1 MINKHILFLLSILLL
16 AACGNKA
23 DKGEHPPSSP
33 ATPAKP
39 AGFQPAT
46 GDPLTGTKL
55 RFDGYYKH
63 TMGNINYLMRFFED
77 GHVVLVNGPEEDGS
91 ELHKFLVKDTQGNP
105 GIGLHNVPVNL
116 RNDSLFFVT
125 KPGSGEIFYSGVVLM
140 PEAVRFMKYSNIT
153 GKRAVQDYGFTQ
165 LGGS

>member
-1 MINKHILFLLSILLL
+1 MISKHILTLGCILLL
-16 AACGNKA
+16 AACGSKTDNGDQA
-23 DKGEHPPSSP
+23 STTPQAP
-33 ATPAKP
+33 AQTS
-39 AGFQPAT
+39 GFQPAT
-46 GDPLTGTKL
+46 GDALTGTQL

-63 TMGNINYLMRFFED
+63 TMGNINYLMRFFEE

-91 ELHKFLVKDTQGNP
+91 ELHKFLVKETQGNP
-105 GIGLHNVPVNL
+105 GIGLHNVPVTL

-153 GKRAVQDYGFTQ
+153 GKRAVQDYGYVP